1 MAAPAPTDNSAAP
14 GEAAAP
20 DGSKAFGIEPYV
32 GIMGGW
38 EQFDNVGNHGIP
50 RALNSDGSV
59 RNNYRADGA
68 LVQGVVGVNVP
79 LGPVFV
85 GVEGNVIKGVDG
97 NIDWEYGAAGRFGF
111 RAGALVQGVVG
122 VNVPLGPVFVGVEG
136 NVIKGVD
143 GNIDWEYGAA
153 GRFGFRA
160 GDSGI
165 FYGKVGYQW
174 VNFDHFAQ
182 FSTNGGR
189 TNRDYNAVTYGI
201 GAEVGPQSIG
211 LKGITGNAGFRIRAE
226 VNTFGTAQSFRPM
239 LG

>member
-1 MAAPAPTDNSAAP
+1 MRTLSLALILAATAFAAPAFAQDMAAPAPAPTDNSAAP

-111 RAGALVQGVVG
+111 RAG
-122 VNVPLGPVFVGVEG
+122 
-136 NVIKGVD
+136 
-143 GNIDWEYGAA
+143 
-153 GRFGFRA
+153 
-160 GDSGI
+160 DSGI

-189 TNRDYNAVTYGI
+189 T
-201 GAEVGPQSIG
+201 
-211 LKGITGNAGFRIRAE
+211 
-226 VNTFGTAQSFRPM
+226 
-239 LG
+239 

>member
-1 MAAPAPTDNSAAP
+1 MRTLSLALVLAATAFAAPAFAQDMAAPAPAPTDNSAAP

-50 RALNSDGSV
+50 RALNADGSV
-59 RNNYRADGA
+59 RNNYRAD
-68 LVQGVVGVNVP
+68 
-79 LGPVFV
+79 
-85 GVEGNVIKGVDG
+85 
-97 NIDWEYGAAGRFGF
+97 
-111 RAGALVQGVVG
+111 GALVQGVVG

-239 LG
+239 LGIITHF

>member
-1 MAAPAPTDNSAAP
+1 MRKLSLAVALAAATLAVPAFAQDMSAPAPVPADNSAAM

-20 DGSKAFGIEPYV
+20 DGSKAFGIEPYF

-38 EQFDNVGNHGIP
+38 EQFDNERGHGIP
-50 RALNSDGSV
+50 QAVNANGTL
-59 RNNYRADGA
+59 RNNYKPSGS
-68 LVQGVVGVNVP
+68 LVQGVVGVNIP

-85 GVEGNVIKGVDG
+85 GAEGNAIKG
-97 NIDWEYGAAGRFGF
+97 I
-111 RAGALVQGVVG
+111 
-122 VNVPLGPVFVGVEG
+122 
-136 NVIKGVD
+136 D

-165 FYGKVGYQW
+165 IYGKVGYQW
-174 VNFDHFAQ
+174 VNFDHF
-182 FSTNGGR
+182 SGR
-189 TNRDYNAVTYGI
+189 SNMVADTGRDYSAITYGI

-226 VNTFGTAQSFRPM
+226 VNTFGDAQSLRPM
-239 LG
+239 LGIITHF

>member
-1 MAAPAPTDNSAAP
+1 MSAPAPAPVDNSAAP

-20 DGSKAFGIEPYV
+20 DGSKAFGIEPYFGV
-32 GIMGGW
+32 MGGW
-38 EQFDNVGNHGIP
+38 EQFDNQGNHGIP

-59 RNNYRADGA
+59 RNNYRAD
-68 LVQGVVGVNVP
+68 
-79 LGPVFV
+79 
-85 GVEGNVIKGVDG
+85 
-97 NIDWEYGAAGRFGF
+97 
-111 RAGALVQGVVG
+111 GALVQGVVG

-239 LG
+239 LGIITHF

>member
-1 MAAPAPTDNSAAP
+1 MRTLSLALVLAATAFAAPAFAQDMAAPAPAPTDNSAAP

-50 RALNSDGSV
+50 RALNADGSV
-59 RNNYRADGA
+59 RNNYRAD
-68 LVQGVVGVNVP
+68 
-79 LGPVFV
+79 
-85 GVEGNVIKGVDG
+85 
-97 NIDWEYGAAGRFGF
+97 
-111 RAGALVQGVVG
+111 GALVQGVVG

-226 VNTFGTAQSFRPM
+226 VNTFGDAQSLRPM
-239 LG
+239 LGVITHF